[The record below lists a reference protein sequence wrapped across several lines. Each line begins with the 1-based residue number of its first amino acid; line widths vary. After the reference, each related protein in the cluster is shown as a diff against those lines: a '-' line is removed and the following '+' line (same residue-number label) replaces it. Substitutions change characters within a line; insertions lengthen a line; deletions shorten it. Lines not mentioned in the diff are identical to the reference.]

1 MSDTKK
7 RTFKIK
13 FNGEESGRI
22 KSSSGP
28 RSAAAKALTS
38 IKKNDPNFKPNHTTT
53 FSLIESTRG
62 SKHKEFKYSG
72 KIVDLE
78 TPHEVNVGDKTIVYK
93 HKCSIKRIRDK
104 DKDKKKDK
112 AKSSKN

>member
-22 KSSSGP
+22 RSSAP

-38 IKKNDPNFKPNHTTT
+38 IKKNDVNFKPGQVTN

-78 TPHEVNVGDKTIVYK
+78 TPHEVTVGDKTIVYK
-93 HKCSIKRIRDK
+93 HKCSIKRV
-104 DKDKKKDK
+104 KDKKEKT
-112 AKSSKN
+112 KSSKN